1 MTNDKLIDLTEIT
14 TPFGLLDD
22 DLVKSRLGY
31 TYDLKDALR
40 HNPTI
45 IQAGDDICAV
55 ALTRIEALEAE
66 NERLRKALEEV
77 VVEYY
82 KDDNGRI
89 PKMAGHV
96 RNLRDG

>member
-1 MTNDKLIDLTEIT
+1 MS
-14 TPFGLLDD
+14 D

-40 HNPTI
+40 HNPKI

-66 NERLRKALEEV
+66 NARLKRALEV
-77 VVEYY
+77 FA
-82 KDDNGRI
+82 DDTNWFDATEDNIHYPAWRGLVDEPEGFARAALQ
-89 PKMAGHV
+89 KETT
-96 RNLRDG
+96 ND